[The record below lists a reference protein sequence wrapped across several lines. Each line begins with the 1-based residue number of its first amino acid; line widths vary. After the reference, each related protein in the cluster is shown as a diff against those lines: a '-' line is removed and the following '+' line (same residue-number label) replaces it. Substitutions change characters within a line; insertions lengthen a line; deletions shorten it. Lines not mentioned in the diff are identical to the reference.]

1 MISPVIDDFF
11 LLTFPLI
18 SFIFYSSLNE
28 LGKTS
33 SIMLNRSQDRE
44 HLCLVSDF
52 KKNAFIRLSFKRCLQ
67 LQVLIDTF
75 FFWQWLGGG
84 EGWVCVCRLRMFLL
98 LRDLVL
104 TMNQWWNYEL
114 LKIKFL
120 KKSNLAEKW
129 AKNINRQFIDM
140 THKLWLIYK
149 KLFLTSLI
157 IR

>member
-1 MISPVIDDFF
+1 MISSVIDDFF

-33 SIMLNRSQDRE
+33 NIMLTRSQDRE

-75 FFWQWLGGG
+75 FFFFGSGRGRGGY
-84 EGWVCVCRLRMFLL
+84 VCV
-98 LRDLVL
+98 D
-104 TMNQWWNYEL
+104 
-114 LKIKFL
+114 
-120 KKSNLAEKW
+120 
-129 AKNINRQFIDM
+129 
-140 THKLWLIYK
+140 
-149 KLFLTSLI
+149 
-157 IR
+157 

>member
-1 MISPVIDDFF
+1 MISSVIDDFF

-33 SIMLNRSQDRE
+33 NIMLTRSQDRE

-75 FFWQWLGGG
+75 FFFFGSGG
-84 EGWVCVCRLRMFLL
+84 ERGGYVAR
-98 LRDLVL
+98 
-104 TMNQWWNYEL
+104 
-114 LKIKFL
+114 
-120 KKSNLAEKW
+120 
-129 AKNINRQFIDM
+129 
-140 THKLWLIYK
+140 
-149 KLFLTSLI
+149 
-157 IR
+157 